1 MYFGESC
8 LILCASSTIMGKGEG
23 VMPLH
28 LVSREGGLHL
38 EGLMGVSGIR
48 GACGLCQK
56 LWLDWLE
63 EAKEREAGLLRKRA
77 VVVDGGM
84 TARVTCMFPVDQK

>member
-1 MYFGESC
+1 MLWRELFD
-8 LILCASSTIMGKGEG
+8 IVVSSTIMGKGEG

-28 LVSREGGLHL
+28 LVSREGGLHS
-38 EGLMGVSGIR
+38 EGLMGVSGVR